1 MKPVILI
8 GSLLLSLGVVTTASA
23 APEVLT
29 GVPGMVIWVFL
40 GYCAIVVLAQLF
52 AALAA
57 LRRILEEATTRKN
70 PSKRIPLR

>member
-8 GSLLLSLGVVTTASA
+8 STLLLSLGVVTTASA

-29 GVPGMVIWVFL
+29 GVSGFVIWVFL

-57 LRRILEEATTRKN
+57 LRRLLDEATTRKT
-70 PSKRIPLR
+70 PSKRIWLR